1 MPAAPRVASL
11 LQLAL
16 LLTEQPLPLQQ
27 QQHTPPH
34 DAALGVLLD
43 TQQQQQHPARN
54 NRGASLPNHAASTFP
69 LSDPT
74 APQPAVP
81 RASSVARREQE
92 GLGVRGPATVH
103 PSRLALLAHQLGA
116 GPFAQALSEES
127 ICGHLA
133 VPGAVVEEEHE
144 EAKVSREAWASGGG
158 RG

>member
-1 MPAAPRVASL
+1 MIDS
-11 LQLAL
+11 
-16 LLTEQPLPLQQ
+16 
-27 QQHTPPH
+27 
-34 DAALGVLLD
+34 
-43 TQQQQQHPARN
+43 
-54 NRGASLPNHAASTFP
+54 
-69 LSDPT
+69 
-74 APQPAVP
+74 
-81 RASSVARREQE
+81 REQE
-92 GLGVRGPATVH
+92 GLGVRGPATAH

>member
-1 MPAAPRVASL
+1 MLSSSRETTTTPGLYFLSPAPGF
-11 LQLAL
+11 
-16 LLTEQPLPLQQ
+16 T
-27 QQHTPPH
+27 
-34 DAALGVLLD
+34 D
-43 TQQQQQHPARN
+43 
-54 NRGASLPNHAASTFP
+54 STT
-69 LSDPT
+69 SSTRKRT
-74 APQPAVP
+74 APSGP
-81 RASSVARREQE
+81 RGFAITPLASNSSVARREQE

-133 VPGAVVEEEHE
+133 VPGPVVEEEHE